1 MRKILL
7 SLLTITMTLIAY
19 SQNQFQ
25 ATILDAETKEPLI
38 GAHILFTD
46 LEKGSIADVE
56 GVVNIDD
63 LPNGILSGKLFYL
76 GYEETNFTVTL
87 PQQSPL
93 TISMEHSAEELEE
106 IVVTTTRS
114 SRLIQDIPTRLEAIT
129 AEELGEKAFM
139 NSANISIL
147 LRESTGIQMQQT
159 SANSANQS
167 IRIQGL
173 DGRYTQLL
181 KDGFPIFGGFSS
193 GLSIMQ
199 IPPLDLKQVDII
211 KGSASTLYGGGAIA
225 GLVNLITKKPE
236 GEPQLELMLTQTQ
249 ALGTTLNNFYAQQ
262 FDKIGVSLYTSG
274 HLQKAYDVNKDD
286 FSDIPKVKS
295 LSINPALYYNFDEST
310 QLRVALTSAFENRLG
325 GDITAIQDE
334 PNSEHIFTE
343 ENNSDRI
350 ATQISF
356 QKQFSEN
363 TNLTVKNSINFFD
376 RTITVPN
383 FIFDG
388 KQTASYTEVS
398 YSTKQKETD
407 LVFGTNVW
415 TDQFSETPNNQ
426 NLIRGYSNNTFGL
439 FAQSTFPVSGKATI
453 EAGLRM
459 DYNTNYDWFVL
470 PRINLL
476 MTINKNLTSR
486 IGGGLGYKLPTI
498 FTEETET
505 RSYRNILPITIN
517 STKAETSMGINWDVN
532 YKTIL
537 FDNISFSIN
546 NLLFYTRLND
556 PLILT
561 QSNENLYTFENAT
574 GKASSR
580 GIETNV
586 KMGYEDLKLFVQY
599 ALIDARLDYNG
610 ISQQKPLTPKHN
622 AGAVL
627 MYENEK
633 WRIGYEVYYTG
644 KQALSNTST
653 VPDYWIMGLLAAR
666 QVGMFN
672 VFVNFENFTD
682 TRQSNFQDIVI
693 PPHTTPSFSEI
704 WSPTDGFIFTAGVRI
719 NLLGEH
725 EHH

>member
-1 MRKILL
+1 MLA
-7 SLLTITMTLIAY
+7 ITMTLILY
-19 SQNQFQ
+19 GQNQFQ
-25 ATILDAETKEPLI
+25 ATILDEDTKEPLI
-38 GAHILFTD
+38 GAHILFST
-46 LEKGSIADVE
+46 LERGSITSVE
-56 GVVNIDD
+56 GVVTIDD
-63 LPNGILSGKLFYL
+63 LPSGSLTGEIFYV
-76 GYEETNFTVTL
+76 GYEDTKFTVTL

-93 TISMEHSAEELEE
+93 TIYLEHSEEELEE
-106 IVVTTTRS
+106 VVITTTRS

-181 KDGFPIFGGFSS
+181 KDGFPLFGGFSS

-236 GEPQLELMLTQTQ
+236 EEPQLDFMLTQTQ
-249 ALGTTLNNFYAQQ
+249 AVGTTLNNFYAQQ
-262 FDKIGVSLYTSG
+262 FGKVGVSLYTSG

-286 FSDIPKVKS
+286 FSDIPKIKS
-295 LSINPALYYNFDEST
+295 LSINPAFYYDFDKNT
-310 QLRVALTSAFENRLG
+310 KLRIALNSAFENRLG
-325 GDITAIQDE
+325 GDITAIQDQ
-334 PNSEHIFTE
+334 PNSEHTFTE
-343 ENNSDRI
+343 ENNSNRM
-350 ATQISF
+350 ATQVSF
-356 QKQFSEN
+356 TKQFSEN
-363 TNLTVKNSINFFD
+363 ANLTIKNSVSFFD

-383 FIFDG
+383 FNFEG
-388 KQTASYTEVS
+388 KQTASFSEAS
-398 YSTKQKETD
+398 YHTKYKEAD
-407 LVFGTNVW
+407 LVFGANIW
-415 TDQFSETPNNQ
+415 TDQFAETPNNQ
-426 NLIRGYSNNTFGL
+426 NLLRDYSNNTYGL
-439 FAQSTFPVSGKATI
+439 FAQSTFPISDKIAI
-453 EAGLRM
+453 EGGLRM
-459 DYNTNYDWFVL
+459 DYNTDYDWFVL
-470 PRINLL
+470 PRVNLL
-476 MTINKNLTSR
+476 FSFSKQWASR

-498 FTEETET
+498 FTEEAET

-517 STKAETSMGINWDVN
+517 STNAETSIGVNWDVN

-537 FDNISFSIN
+537 FDRISFSIN
-546 NLLFYTRLND
+546 NLLFYTQLND
-556 PLILT
+556 PLVLMP
-561 QSNENLYTFENAT
+561 SNANLFTFENAT

-580 GIETNV
+580 GIETNI
-586 KMGYEDLKLFVQY
+586 KMGYEDFKLFLQY

-610 ISQQKPLTPKHN
+610 INQQKPLTPKHN

-633 WRIGYEVYYTG
+633 WRIGYEIYYTG
-644 KQALSNTST
+644 EQILSNTAT
-653 VPDYWIMGLLAAR
+653 VSDYWMMGLLVAR

-682 TRQSNFQDIVI
+682 TRQSNFQDVVL
-693 PPHTTPSFSEI
+693 PPHTSPSFTEL

-719 NLLGEH
+719 NVFGTH
-725 EHH
+725 DHH

>member
-1 MRKILL
+1 
-7 SLLTITMTLIAY
+7 
-19 SQNQFQ
+19 
-25 ATILDAETKEPLI
+25 
-38 GAHILFTD
+38 
-46 LEKGSIADVE
+46 
-56 GVVNIDD
+56 
-63 LPNGILSGKLFYL
+63 
-76 GYEETNFTVTL
+76 
-87 PQQSPL
+87 
-93 TISMEHSAEELEE
+93 
-106 IVVTTTRS
+106 
-114 SRLIQDIPTRLEAIT
+114 
-129 AEELGEKAFM
+129 M

-173 DGRYTQLL
+173 DGRYTQIL

-225 GLVNLITKKPE
+225 GLVNLITK
-236 GEPQLELMLTQTQ
+236 
-249 ALGTTLNNFYAQQ
+249 
-262 FDKIGVSLYTSG
+262 VSLYTSG

-334 PNSEHIFTE
+334 PNSEHTFTE

-426 NLIRGYSNNTFGL
+426 NLIRDYSNNTFGL

-453 EAGLRM
+453 EGGVRM

-517 STKAETSMGINWDVN
+517 STKAETSMGINWDIN
-532 YKTIL
+532 YKNIL
-537 FDNISFSIN
+537 FDKISFSMN
-546 NLLFYTRLND
+546 NLLFYTRLSD

-561 QSNENLYTFENAT
+561 QSNENLYTFENAI

-580 GIETNV
+580 GIETNI
-586 KMGYEDLKLFVQY
+586 KLGYEDLKLFLQY

-610 ISQQKPLTPKHN
+610 INQQKPLTPKHN

-627 MYENEK
+627 MYEDEK

-644 KQALSNTST
+644 AQTLSNAST
-653 VPDYWIMGLLAAR
+653 VPEYWMMGLLVAR

-682 TRQSNFQDIVI
+682 TRQSKFQDIVI
-693 PPHTTPSFSEI
+693 PPHATPSFSEI

-725 EHH
+725 DHH

>member
-1 MRKILL
+1 MRKIFL
-7 SLLTITMTLIAY
+7 SLLAITLTLIAY

-46 LEKGSIADVE
+46 LEKGSITDVE
-56 GVVNIDD
+56 GVVNMDD
-63 LPNGILSGKLFYL
+63 LPNGILSGKLFYI
-76 GYEETNFTVTL
+76 GYEETDFTVTL
-87 PQQSPL
+87 PQRSPL

-173 DGRYTQLL
+173 DGRYTQIL

-236 GEPQLELMLTQTQ
+236 EEPQLELMLTQTQ

-334 PNSEHIFTE
+334 PNSEHTFTE

-426 NLIRGYSNNTFGL
+426 NLIRDYSNNTFGL

-453 EAGLRM
+453 EGGVRM

-517 STKAETSMGINWDVN
+517 STKAETSMGINWDIN
-532 YKTIL
+532 YKNIL
-537 FDNISFSIN
+537 FDKISFSMN
-546 NLLFYTRLND
+546 NLLFYTRLSD

-561 QSNENLYTFENAT
+561 QSNENLYTFENAI

-580 GIETNV
+580 GIETNI
-586 KMGYEDLKLFVQY
+586 KLGYEDLKLFLQY

-610 ISQQKPLTPKHN
+610 INQQKPLTPKHN

-627 MYENEK
+627 MYEDEK

-644 KQALSNTST
+644 AQTLSNTST
-653 VPDYWIMGLLAAR
+653 VPEYWMMGLLVAR

-682 TRQSNFQDIVI
+682 TRQSKFQDIVI
-693 PPHTTPSFSEI
+693 PPHATPSFSEI

-725 EHH
+725 DHH